1 MFLSRVSRLFQ
12 VQAARARRWALDWTR
27 TQGARFRVSVERRAP
42 NRQDRFLSLAAP
54 TQYRRSYTLCTTGI
68 GAKTASDDSL
78 TLQIW
83 GILAF
88 SLFTQ
93 SSDNVEDEE
102 KKKEDDIILL
112 LKRAK
117 LSIMQGELEAA
128 NRILHQAIRLAHQ
141 AKNTQ
146 AITYTYS
153 MAEKL
158 FKAAMS
164 FLLASGA
171 QEDDNAVIE
180 MSLKLASI
188 YASQN
193 KPELAEHGF
202 EFCAESLEAKI
213 EKQKDLPEGTLPEEE
228 RSNTRLLLGLCLDS
242 YARYLTTKH
251 QLDQAHQKYLRAL
264 QICREEQG
272 EAHPQTVV
280 LMNDLATV
288 LDLQGRHQEAMEQMS
303 QALELAKKAEHPD
316 QHVLLCNMAGI
327 LLHQGQLVQARH
339 VYREAL
345 LLAQATGDSE
355 AMQQIRDGLEKLS
368 NRERDEERETA

>member
-153 MAEKL
+153 MMANLALVQGQFPEAEKL

-213 EKQKDLPEGTLPEEE
+213 EKQKDLPEGTLP
-228 RSNTRLLLGLCLDS
+228 
-242 YARYLTTKH
+242 
-251 QLDQAHQKYLRAL
+251 AHRGG
-264 QICREEQG
+264 EEQHTPSLG
-272 EAHPQTVV
+272 PVSGLIRTLPHYKAPAGSGPPEVPSRPA
-280 LMNDLATV
+280 DLPR
-288 LDLQGRHQEAMEQMS
+288 G
-303 QALELAKKAEHPD
+303 
-316 QHVLLCNMAGI
+316 AG
-327 LLHQGQLVQARH
+327 GGTPSDCCA
-339 VYREAL
+339 
-345 LLAQATGDSE
+345 
-355 AMQQIRDGLEKLS
+355 
-368 NRERDEERETA
+368 DE